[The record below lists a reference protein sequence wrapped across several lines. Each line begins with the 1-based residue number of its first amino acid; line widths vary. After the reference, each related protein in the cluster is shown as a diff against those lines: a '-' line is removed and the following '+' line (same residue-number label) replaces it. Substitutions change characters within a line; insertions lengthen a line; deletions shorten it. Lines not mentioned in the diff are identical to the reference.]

1 MPMIAVDTLAGKA
14 GPDKTD
20 SLMTMR
26 KIKTGEEVPAMKKIL
41 MMKNNRYEIHAGMM
55 TIMMIVM

>member
-1 MPMIAVDTLAGKA
+1 MIAVDTVGGKA
-14 GPDKTD
+14 GPGKTD
-20 SLMTMR
+20 SLMTMS